1 MNTGAQKKPKA
12 AMVLSG
18 CGVFDGTE
26 IHEAVITLL
35 CLLKGGAEVSFFAPD
50 IRQSDCINHLDGSDS
65 EGPRNVLSES
75 ARIAR
80 GKIEPLSRFDAGK
93 FDMLL
98 FPGGFGAAKNL
109 CTFAYDGADCT
120 IEPSVEKA
128 ISDMMGKGG
137 KIAFMC
143 ISPVIGA
150 KAIGD
155 GVMLTIGNDKQ
166 TAAGTGAATIFGTT
180 GGVAEA
186 VARRVVEDKSKNVY
200 STPAYMLAKDA
211 AEVEKGV
218 SAMISRMFET
228 L

>member
-166 TAAGTGAATIFGTT
+166 TAAATLLQRPFSLLRERTCIELDEMTKLKADMPY
-180 GGVAEA
+180 GVC
-186 VARRVVEDKSKNVY
+186 S
-200 STPAYMLAKDA
+200 LKDA

>member
-12 AMVLSG
+12 AVVLSG

-128 ISDMMGKGG
+128 ISEMMGKGG

-166 TAAGTGAATIFGTT
+166 TASAIEAAGAKHIPC
-180 GGVAEA
+180 A
-186 VARRVVEDKSKNVY
+186 VDSFVEDKSKNVY